1 MKPKLACS
9 EVMTVITWSDRQQ
22 SKLGS
27 NLERRK
33 GTKEW
38 SGVKVLVTHP
48 CVQSAQEVGD
58 RMQVGECRSKG
69 DDPGESKAGNLHQ
82 VQVLSL

>member
-1 MKPKLACS
+1 M
-9 EVMTVITWSDRQQ
+9 
-22 SKLGS
+22 
-27 NLERRK
+27 
-33 GTKEW
+33 EW
-38 SGVKVLVTHP
+38 VKVLVTHP

>member
-1 MKPKLACS
+1 M
-9 EVMTVITWSDRQQ
+9 V
-22 SKLGS
+22 
-27 NLERRK
+27 RRAAK
-33 GTKEW
+33 QVGFKSGKKKRDQRMEW
-38 SGVKVLVTHP
+38 VKVLVTHP

-82 VQVLSL
+82 VQVLSW